1 MEASLQGTGA
11 TARRWAPIG
20 GVLLGGR
27 GFTDEE
33 SGTEVGAAAECCDCV
48 WYGTRTEWWMHPSV
62 SDGQPSP

>member
-20 GVLLGGR
+20 GVFLGGR

-33 SGTEVGAAAECCDCV
+33 SGTEVGAATECCNCV
-48 WYGTRTEWWMHPSV
+48 WNGTRTEW
-62 SDGQPSP
+62 